1 MTTIARLAE
10 TAALIGDPARAA
22 MLYALMDGRAFTA
35 GELAQVAGITPP
47 TASGHLAQLVTAGML
62 AVEPQGRH
70 RYFRIASAEIG
81 AILEGLM
88 LVTADRVERLPRPG
102 PRDPALRRA
111 RICYDHLAGELGVAL
126 FGSLASAGHIS
137 LSPDG
142 AGLTPTGTNLLDRLG
157 IAVPESRLPA
167 CRPCLDWSEPR
178 HHLAGQVGAAICT
191 AALARGWVRRREG
204 TRTLDVTP
212 TGAPAFAYSFG
223 VRLP

>member
-1 MTTIARLAE
+1 MAE

-22 MLYALMDGRAFTA
+22 MLHALMDGRAFTA
-35 GELAQVAGITPP
+35 SELAQAAGIAPS

-62 AVEPQGRH
+62 AVEAQGRH
-70 RYFRIASAEIG
+70 RYFRIALPEIG

-126 FGSLASAGHIS
+126 FSSLAEAGHLSLAPEGAALTASGTALLGSLA
-137 LSPDG
+137 
-142 AGLTPTGTNLLDRLG
+142 
-157 IAVPESRLPA
+157 IALPENRRPA
-167 CRPCLDWSEPR
+167 CRPCLDWSERR

-191 AALARGWVRRREG
+191 AAFARGWVRRHEG

-212 TGAPAFAYSFG
+212 TGAKAFADSFG

>member
-1 MTTIARLAE
+1 MTTIARLTE
-10 TAALIGDPARAA
+10 TAALIGDPARAT

-35 GELAQVAGITPP
+35 GELAQVAGITPQ

-70 RYFRIASAEIG
+70 RYFRLASPEIG
-81 AILEGLM
+81 AILETLV
-88 LVTADRVERLPRPG
+88 LVTSDRLERLPRPG

-126 FGSLASAGHIS
+126 FASLAQGGHLS

-142 AGLTPTGTNLLDRLG
+142 AVLTGSGTALLGSLD
-157 IAVPESRLPA
+157 IAVPESRRPV
-167 CRPCLDWSEPR
+167 CRPCLDWSERR
-178 HHLAGQVGAAICT
+178 HHLAGRAGAAICT
-191 AALARGWVRRREG
+191 AALSRGWVRRREG

-212 TGAPAFAYSFG
+212 TGTKAFVDSFG

>member
-35 GELAQVAGITPP
+35 GELAQVAGITPQ

-142 AGLTPTGTNLLDRLG
+142 AVLTGGGTELLDRLG
-157 IAVPESRLPA
+157 IWLPESRRPA
-167 CRPCLDWSEPR
+167 CRPCLDWSERR

-204 TRTLDVTP
+204 TRTLDITP
-212 TGAPAFAYSFG
+212 TGTRAFADSFG
-223 VRLP
+223 ARLP